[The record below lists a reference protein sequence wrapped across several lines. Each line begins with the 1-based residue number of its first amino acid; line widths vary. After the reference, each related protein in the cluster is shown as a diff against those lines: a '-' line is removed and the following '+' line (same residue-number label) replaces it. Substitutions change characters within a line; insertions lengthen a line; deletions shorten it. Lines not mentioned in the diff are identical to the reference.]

1 MKLQYSPPW
10 WRTDDYKID
19 EMLPEVFGEH
29 AGPHGIAVVRAWA
42 DGRTDPGWGL
52 PKPDKPDQPGFIKNY
67 EAGRFNTRRV
77 RLTYE
82 KNGDPF
88 ALVMRGSRLVCIDID
103 GKNGGLTHAVQL
115 NPLPPTLA
123 ETSKSGDGYH
133 LFYLVPDEIWDEEYG
148 FAKYADR
155 IGLVQGVDFRGTGCV
170 YHHKT
175 QRWNGR
181 PVADLP
187 AHIAKRLTL
196 HSQKIAAVQDRI
208 AKTLDTQE
216 GHEILMLQDELITQL
231 RGPIP
236 SGRRNNT
243 LFAIGSQLKLAEVE
257 AWEDM
262 VHGRAIE
269 VGLSAQE
276 ADKLVANI
284 RTYA

>member
-1 MKLQYSPPW
+1 MEVVYLPPW
-10 WRTDDYKID
+10 WRTDTYEVD
-19 EMLPEVFGEH
+19 EMIPDAFGEH
-29 AGPHGIAVVRAWA
+29 AGPHGVAVVRAWE

-52 PKPDKPDQPGFIKNY
+52 PKPGKPDGFMQNY
-67 EAGRFNTRRV
+67 EAGKFNTRRA
-77 RLTYE
+77 RLAYE
-82 KNGDPF
+82 KAGNPF
-88 ALVMRGSRLVCIDID
+88 AFVMRGSRMVCLDID
-103 GKNGGLTHAVQL
+103 GKNGGLSHAKQL
-115 NPLPPTLA
+115 DPLPRTLA

-133 LFYLVPDEIWDEEYG
+133 LFYLVPDEVWDAEFG

-155 IGLVQGVDFRGTGCV
+155 IALVQGVDFRATGCV
-170 YHHKT
+170 YHHRT

-196 HSQKIAAVQDRI
+196 HAERI
-208 AKTLDTQE
+208 SAQESRIIKTLDTQE
-216 GHEILMLQDELITQL
+216 GHEILMLQDDLITQL
-231 RGPIP
+231 AGKIP
-236 SGRRNNT
+236 AGRRNNT
-243 LFAIGSQLKLAEVE
+243 LFAIGSQLKLAQVE
-257 AWEDM
+257 GWEDK